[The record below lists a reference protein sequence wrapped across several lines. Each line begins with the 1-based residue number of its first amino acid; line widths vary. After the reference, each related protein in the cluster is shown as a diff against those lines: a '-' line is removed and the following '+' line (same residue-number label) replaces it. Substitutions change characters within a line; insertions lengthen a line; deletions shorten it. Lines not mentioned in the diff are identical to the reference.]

1 MCDPRPGA
9 RCSADTRKELQVAE
23 DRRAAAELEAA
34 EHPDDVDARRRLHLA
49 EEKVARKLAAYDS
62 SPAGQSDLRSAI
74 ATAEHPTS
82 PDTDELRTRLA
93 TGRITRIA
101 QKRALV
107 RSRGGSGADEARE
120 TDKALRRLRHPAQPA
135 EIEDTPALG
144 FYVQTPT
151 GLRRHERADAARAT
165 ALASGAPTFYDAQ
178 TGDHIA
184 LHEGEQR

>member
-9 RCSADTRKELQVAE
+9 RCSADTLKELRTAE
-23 DRRAAAELEAA
+23 DRRAAAELEAT
-34 EHPDDVDARRRLHLA
+34 EHPDDVDTRRRLHLA

-74 ATAEHPTS
+74 ATAEHPVS
-82 PDTDELRTRLA
+82 SDVDHLRTRLA
-93 TGRITRIA
+93 TGRITRIE

-107 RSRGGSGADEARE
+107 RSRGGSAVDEARE

-135 EIEDTPALG
+135 EIEDAPALG
-144 FYVQTPT
+144 FYVRTPA
-151 GLRRHERADAARAT
+151 GISQHERAADARAT

-178 TGDHIA
+178 TGDDVA